1 MAYHSFELSVTDGL
15 ARIVLNQPEA
25 GNPINDSFCDE
36 ILQIANELSGRQDLR
51 AVLMTARGKFFSVG
65 GDVQMFSQ
73 NLDTLPSKIRKW
85 TSDIH
90 MALARLARL
99 DAPLVA
105 AVHGT
110 AMGGAVAMVSNCDV
124 VYAGRSAKFGAAYA
138 QIGYSCDAG
147 SSTGLASRMGLA
159 RARRFMLLSEML
171 TAEEAGQ
178 AGLVDFVVDDAAL
191 QAEAEKAAI
200 KLSRGPTRAYGEIR
214 RVVSR
219 ALGQP
224 FETQLEEEAQGL
236 ARMAGTADAREGITA
251 FVEKR
256 KPNFKGY

>member
-1 MAYHSFELSVTDGL
+1 
-15 ARIVLNQPEA
+15 
-25 GNPINDSFCDE
+25 
-36 ILQIANELSGRQDLR
+36 
-51 AVLMTARGKFFSVG
+51 
-65 GDVQMFSQ
+65 
-73 NLDTLPSKIRKW
+73 
-85 TSDIH
+85 
-90 MALARLARL
+90 
-99 DAPLVA
+99 VA